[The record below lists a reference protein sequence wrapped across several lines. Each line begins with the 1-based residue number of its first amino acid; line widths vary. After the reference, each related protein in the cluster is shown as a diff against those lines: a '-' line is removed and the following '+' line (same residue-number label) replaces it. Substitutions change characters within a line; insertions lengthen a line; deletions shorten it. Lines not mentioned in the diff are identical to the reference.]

1 MYKDKK
7 KRNWFILGIIGGVFS
22 SYGAFYINDGLTPSP
37 KDYICKKGKLYEQI
51 IPNSTVYIKN
61 KEHQCLDKT
70 IIK

>member
-1 MYKDKK
+1 MNKK
-7 KRNWFILGIIGGVFS
+7 KRNWFILGVIGGILMA
-22 SYGAFYINDGLTPSP
+22 YAAFIINNGITLPP
-37 KDYICKKGKLYEQI
+37 KDYICKKGKLYEKI